1 MHTATDTKQERINLR
16 LKRSAKRARA
26 KRALERAASFEGKT
40 VSNFI
45 LTSALAH
52 AEKTIQNHEVMSL
65 NNQDSEAFFNA
76 LVKPVRFNKKLAAA
90 FEEHDRRITNK

>member
-1 MHTATDTKQERINLR
+1 MSEFINLQ
-16 LKRSAKRARA
+16 LKTRA
-26 KRALERAASFEGKT
+26 KKTLERAASFEGRT

-52 AEKTIQNHEVMSL
+52 AEKIIHEHEVMNL

-76 LVKPVRFNKKLAAA
+76 LAKPINYNNKLAAA
-90 FEEHDRRITNK
+90 LAEHNQRVSHK